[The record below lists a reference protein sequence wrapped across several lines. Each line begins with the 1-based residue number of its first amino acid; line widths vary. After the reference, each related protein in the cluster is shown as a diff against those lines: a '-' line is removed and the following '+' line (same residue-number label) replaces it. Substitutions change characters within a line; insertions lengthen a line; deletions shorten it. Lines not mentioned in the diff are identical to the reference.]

1 MSNAS
6 GWQVP
11 DAAPRHYQ
19 DQVWRFMD
27 PFAEALVESSVI
39 SGDTVLDV
47 ACGTGIATRA
57 AAAIVGDLGRVV
69 GSDINAAML
78 DLAASISRTSGDSI
92 DWREASA
99 LDLPYSDG
107 IFDCVI
113 CQQGIQF
120 FPDPAVGLKEMARV
134 TRPGGKIAATVWS
147 DLTDSPY
154 FDAMYHMLVRYCDA
168 KPEDLA
174 WSSQADQITEWFTDG
189 GLGEPDVKRIERSVS
204 LPPLDTFVP
213 SHMKATPWAGQ
224 FENLSQRQFAEAI
237 AYMAK
242 RLAPWR
248 TESGVTT
255 PFVSYLAIAT
265 NRPHTTGISERR
277 ISSPPPS

>member
-1 MSNAS
+1 MSNTS

-19 DQVWRFMD
+19 DQVWRFMI
-27 PFAEALVESSVI
+27 PFAEALVESSVV
-39 SGDTVLDV
+39 SGDAVLDV
-47 ACGTGIATRA
+47 ACGTGMATRVA
-57 AAAIVGDLGRVV
+57 AVTVGDMGRVV

-78 DLAASISRTSGDSI
+78 DLAASISKTSGDRI

-120 FPDPAVGLKEMARV
+120 FPDPAVGLREMARV
-134 TRPGGKIAATVWS
+134 TRPAGKIAATVWS

-154 FDAMYHMLVRYCDA
+154 FDAMYRMLMRYCDA
-168 KPEDLA
+168 KPEDMA
-174 WSSQADQITEWFTDG
+174 WSSGADQITGWFRDG
-189 GLGEPDVKRIERSVS
+189 GLGEPDIKRIDRSVS

-213 SHMKATPWAGQ
+213 THMKATPWAGQ
-224 FENLSQRQFAEAI
+224 FENLSPRHTADAI
-237 AYMAK
+237 TYMAK

-255 PFVSYLAIAT
+255 PFVSYLATAT
-265 NRPHTTGISERR
+265 NRSHTTGISEHPV
-277 ISSPPPS
+277 SSRQPT